1 MEILDFYADWC
12 GPCQMMKP
20 TMTEF
25 EKVHP
30 EVKVTSVNIDEQE
43 ELAGKYGVSSI
54 PCIVMLKDG
63 EEIMREVG
71 VMSMKKLEKMLE
83 RVKAF

>member
-20 TMTEF
+20 TMEEF

-30 EVKVTSVNIDEQE
+30 EIKVTAVNIDEEE
-43 ELAGKYGVSSI
+43 ELAEKYGVSSI
-54 PCIVMLKDG
+54 PCIVVLEDG
-63 EEIMREVG
+63 EEVKREVG
-71 VMSMKKLEKMLE
+71 VVSLKKLEKM
-83 RVKAF
+83 VK